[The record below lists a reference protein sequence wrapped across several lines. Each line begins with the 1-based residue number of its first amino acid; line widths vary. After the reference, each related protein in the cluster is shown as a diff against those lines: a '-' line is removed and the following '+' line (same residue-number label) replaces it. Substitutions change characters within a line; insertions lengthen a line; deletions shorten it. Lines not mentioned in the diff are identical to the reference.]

1 MKRSPVLL
9 SVLVVTLLVISL
21 VTSCASSS
29 SPSPAPAPK
38 EPVILRMVMEPPPED
53 PQIVEAEAMAKRF
66 YERSGGEY
74 QIKVYTGGT
83 LLNTVEYL
91 DGVRTGAVEMTGIG
105 WGIYAGADPRLGA
118 IEIPF
123 LFNNVQ
129 AIAVAQ
135 EAYSELLNPVFE
147 EKFNQTVLTSY
158 TTGGFELI
166 STRPVK
172 TLEDWNGLMVGA
184 INPAM
189 ADLIQVLGGSPIV
202 VMWVDLYM
210 SLEKGV
216 IDAVLVPTAGALAA
230 RLSDV
235 ASEATIFY
243 ACSGVMGYTINLDVW
258 EAIPEHTQDM
268 LLEEAQQTGKT
279 LNEMGVRR
287 HDEDIA
293 EFEALGMDV
302 YILPKAERVR
312 WVEKY
317 QPFIDEKISGLGEFG
332 QKIIQIADKANALN
346 P

>member
-1 MKRSPVLL
+1 
-9 SVLVVTLLVISL
+9 
-21 VTSCASSS
+21 
-29 SPSPAPAPK
+29 
-38 EPVILRMVMEPPPED
+38 
-53 PQIVEAEAMAKRF
+53 
-66 YERSGGEY
+66 
-74 QIKVYTGGT
+74 
-83 LLNTVEYL
+83 
-91 DGVRTGAVEMTGIG
+91 MTGIG

-123 LFNNVQ
+123 LFTNVQ
-129 AIAVAQ
+129 AIAATQ
-135 EAYSELLNPVFE
+135 EACSELLNPVFE

-202 VMWVDLYM
+202 VMWVDLYI

-235 ASEATIFY
+235 ASDATIFY

-258 EAIPEHTQDM
+258 EAMPKHTQDI

-279 LNEMGVRR
+279 LNDMSVRR

-293 EFEALGMDV
+293 EFEALGMDI

-332 QKIIQIADKANALN
+332 QKIKQIADEVNAEN